1 VPISLLGG
9 SRHVEAA
16 RTSIGKC
23 DAVWDATVSKNGAR
37 QRDHRLVCANDGQIR
52 ACGAYAKPRGI
63 TDEHL
68 IRGAKIVTAAMVV
81 EAMANGA
88 STLGF

>member
-1 VPISLLGG
+1 MHSENPVLMLHVG
-9 SRHVEAA
+9 SVSFCHGIRRTVVRSGHAVRA
-16 RTSIGKC
+16 RS
-23 DAVWDATVSKNGAR
+23 
-37 QRDHRLVCANDGQIR
+37 R
-52 ACGAYAKPRGI
+52 AGI

-68 IRGAKIVTAAMVV
+68 IPGARIVMAAMVV